1 MASDAHG
8 GRVMADL
15 EKPARRGMHGVRAP
29 WTVRVGAGV
38 VTLAALAA
46 AALPARTMILVDRGQ
61 ADLDRGDAASA
72 EGKFTS
78 AETWA
83 TVDKWIAPYDA
94 GVARYTRG
102 NYDGAASKFEKAA
115 GLAPDEEQCRVRL
128 NWAWSLEA
136 SADRYAKAD
145 NRDEALVRWR
155 QGKAV
160 LAEAQCTSSS
170 QKAAASSTRSRL
182 DRKRQNGGGGD
193 AGEEADSS
201 GEQDKKDELDEKL
214 KEAQEQRQKALD
226 QANTSQKD
234 SGSGTGRTW

>member
-1 MASDAHG
+1 MMAN
-8 GRVMADL
+8 L
-15 EKPARRGMHGVRAP
+15 ERPGRRGMHGVRAP

-38 VTLAALAA
+38 VALVALAA
-46 AALPARTMILVDRGQ
+46 AALPARTMILVDRGR

-72 EGKFTS
+72 ERKFTA
-78 AETWA
+78 AERAA

-94 GVARYTRG
+94 GVARYIRG
-102 NYDGAASKFEKAA
+102 NYDGATDKFEKAA
-115 GLAPDEEQCRVRL
+115 GLAPDEEQCRIRL

-136 SADRYAKAD
+136 SADRYAEAD

-160 LAEAQCTSSS
+160 LADAHCTS
-170 QKAAASSTRSRL
+170 AAHTAEANSTRSRL

-201 GEQDKKDELDEKL
+201 GRQNKKDELDEKVR
-214 KEAQEQRQKALD
+214 KAQEQRQKALD

>member
-1 MASDAHG
+1 MANLERPGRHG
-8 GRVMADL
+8 MY
-15 EKPARRGMHGVRAP
+15 GVKAP
-29 WTVRVGAGV
+29 WTVRVGAGLVTV
-38 VTLAALAA
+38 VALAA
-46 AALPARTMILVDRGQ
+46 AILPARTMILVDRGR
-61 ADLDRGDAASA
+61 ADLDRGDSASA
-72 EGKFTS
+72 EGKFTA
-78 AETWA
+78 AEKLA
-83 TVDKWIAPYDA
+83 TIDKWIAPYDA

-136 SADRYAKAD
+136 SADRYATAD

-160 LAEAQCTSSS
+160 LTDTQCTSSS
-170 QKAAASSTRSRL
+170 QQTAVRSTRSRL
-182 DRKRQNGGGGD
+182 DRKRQNGGAGN

-201 GEQDKKDELDEKL
+201 GQQNKEDELEQKL
-214 KEAQEQRQKALD
+214 KKAQEQRQKALD

-234 SGSGTGRTW
+234 AGSGTGRTW